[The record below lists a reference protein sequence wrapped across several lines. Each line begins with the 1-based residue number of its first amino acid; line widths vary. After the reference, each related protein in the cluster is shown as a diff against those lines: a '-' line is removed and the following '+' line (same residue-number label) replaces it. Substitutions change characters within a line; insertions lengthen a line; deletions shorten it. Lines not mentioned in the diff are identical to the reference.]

1 MSALGELGSLRGK
14 KPAGQKP
21 DRGGG
26 AGKAGKK
33 DNLAAYLFLTPWL
46 LGLFLITIGPMLAS
60 LYLSFTDYNLL
71 QAPKWIGLENF
82 TRMLSD
88 DRGCTTRSG

>member
-26 AGKAGKK
+26 TGKAGKK
-33 DNLAAYLFLTPWL
+33 DNKAAYLLPD
-46 LGLFLITIGPMLAS
+46 PVA
-60 LYLSFTDYNLL
+60 
-71 QAPKWIGLENF
+71 A
-82 TRMLSD
+82 RAV
-88 DRGCTTRSG
+88 R